1 MGSLDDEAN
10 AMSQLPETGLLRLP
24 QVLAVIPVSKST
36 WWHWVAEGRAPAGV
50 KLGRCTAW
58 RAESI
63 RDFLNALGT
72 EPEDLS

>member
-1 MGSLDDEAN
+1 MNPSHE
-10 AMSQLPETGLLRLP
+10 PRLLRLP

-58 RAESI
+58 RSSDI
-63 RDFLNALGT
+63 RAYLEKLGVEQEAL
-72 EPEDLS
+72 